1 MSLNV
6 LPEKTE
12 AVRQDE
18 QPAFF
23 TPKALDAMQR
33 AVSRAVA
40 EHHRLGHPVAI
51 WRDGQVVHLYPDG
64 TTKPIDDRQA
74 AIEPAA

>member
-1 MSLNV
+1 MAAL
-6 LPEKTE
+6 
-12 AVRQDE
+12 QDE
-18 QPAFF
+18 PSAFF

-33 AVSRAVA
+33 AVSQAIA

-51 WRDGQVVHLYPDG
+51 WQDGRVVHLYPDG
-64 TTKPIDDRQA
+64 TTRPIDKPQT